1 VFHDVSP
8 EDQRARRKHCYFG
21 VDENSEKKSTIHSC
35 SCVAV
40 RPRGGPRIWSLGTI
54 QHFQRSIFFA
64 ANVCCIVPKPH
75 AVRVSAAVAR
85 CEAKNDAA
93 AREGGSGIGM
103 DGAGN
108 CDTQGV

>member
-1 VFHDVSP
+1 MF
-8 EDQRARRKHCYFG
+8 RRKINELVENIAILALMKLGKNQPSIVVPVLPSDLGAGPEFG
-21 VDENSEKKSTIHSC
+21 VW
-35 SCVAV
+35 V
-40 RPRGGPRIWSLGTI
+40 L
-54 QHFQRSIFFA
+54 FSIFKDPFFFA

-93 AREGGSGIGM
+93 AREGGSGIRM